1 MLVLFLAEAQWAL
14 CLLGPW
20 SCSTD
25 QILSLQ
31 LGFWFASV
39 LNRSFNLKLAWKF
52 EGLGRGKK
60 SILLVLNSN
69 HV

>member
-1 MLVLFLAEAQWAL
+1 MGSLFAWALVLQY
-14 CLLGPW
+14 G
-20 SCSTD
+20 SD
-25 QILSLQ
+25 LSLQ